1 MSATVCT
8 ISASGR
14 WRNMYGSIAI
24 FNGCLREKV
33 RLGSG
38 RVAADAIG
46 RELVLLAGAP
56 RHQDQW
62 VARVIKGRAILELHR
77 CPLSRLQGDEAC
89 ASHRRRR
96 VAVPG
101 TRPSD
106 ST

>member
-56 RHQDQW
+56 RHR
-62 VARVIKGRAILELHR
+62 VARVIKGRAILELHW
-77 CPLSRLQGDEAC
+77 CPLSRLQGEKAC

-101 TRPSD
+101 TR
-106 ST
+106 